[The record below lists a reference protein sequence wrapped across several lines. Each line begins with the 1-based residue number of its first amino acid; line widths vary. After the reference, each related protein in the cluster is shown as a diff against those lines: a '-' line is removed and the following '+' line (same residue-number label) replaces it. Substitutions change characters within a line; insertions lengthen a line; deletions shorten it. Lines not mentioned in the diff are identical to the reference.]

1 MKLTNIRGGRVNRSR
16 LVKRLLDS
24 APQAGGGLN
33 EWLAKGARMTS
44 DIAPNESFDLLAEVV
59 DAKGGKHDARAIW
72 RAINKIRGTQ
82 YNGGPSKP
90 AWPEP
95 DLDLIEQITLNHIW
109 DIPSALATLENR
121 SPERRLDKLTTDQ
134 IVRRLFPANALLSI
148 GFDTSSTSVSP
159 LSQIK
164 NLHKFPL
171 IVPSPM
177 LARFGLTQDGKQSGR
192 CLDNTGPRR
201 FLITEFDFKPT
212 DKQGNP
218 SIWAALIELW
228 KAQGMTVQD
237 AAAAIILHLAQYGP
251 LVMVVYSGSVSLHA
265 WWITAGWSEEEG
277 SGLNYFLGF
286 ILMFIAAV
294 PAVTSTSK
302 AETGPQ
308 IPLPQLVANRFGK
321 LSLAEE
327 KASSL

>member
-1 MKLTNIRGGRVNRSR
+1 
-16 LVKRLLDS
+16 
-24 APQAGGGLN
+24 
-33 EWLAKGARMTS
+33 MTS
-44 DIAPNESFDLLAEVV
+44 DLEPNESFNLLAEVV
-59 DAKGGKHDARAIW
+59 DVKGGKHDARAIW
-72 RAINKIRGTQ
+72 RAINKIRGTD
-82 YNGGPSKP
+82 YNGPSKP
-90 AWPEP
+90 KWPEP
-95 DLDLIEQITLNHIW
+95 KLGLIEQITLNHIW

-121 SPERRLDKLTTDQ
+121 SPEHRLDKLSTDQ
-134 IVRRLFPANALLSI
+134 IIRRLFPADALLSV

-159 LSQIK
+159 LSGIK

-177 LARFGLTQDGKQSGR
+177 LASFGLTKEGKQSGR

-228 KAQGMTVQD
+228 KAHGMTVQD

-265 WWITAGWSEEEG
+265 WWLTAGCSEDEG
-277 SGLNYFLGF
+277 SGLNYFMRYAAQLGADTATYTRSQF
-286 ILMFIAAV
+286 VRMPMAV
-294 PAVTSTSK
+294 RPDTNKQQAVHFLNF
-302 AETGPQ
+302 E
-308 IPLPQLVANRFGK
+308 K
-321 LSLAEE
+321 LTR
-327 KASSL
+327 KGNNNGN